1 MRNVIAFGTGGE
13 EEHYKAF
20 ETQFPNAIHL
30 RCFRHYRANIKRK
43 LQEMGVPPEPFLQD
57 IFGRTSEG
65 VHSEG
70 LVDANDSSDFAER
83 LDNLEEEWSKRE
95 KECNSPK
102 GCSFFL
108 WFKRYKADEILSDL
122 LRPIREAAGL
132 GSPPAPYYTNAS
144 ECMNSVMHEKTNY
157 KASEWN
163 RFDDSSTVQQGC
175 SDGSYRPRS
184 VSLS

>member
-1 MRNVIAFGTGGE
+1 MHHQKKFSSYNFFASTLISLKPALRNVIAFGTDGE
-13 EEHYKAF
+13 EELYKAF

-83 LDNLEEEWSKRE
+83 LDIWRKNGANVRR
-95 KECNSPK
+95 NVIRPK
-102 GCSFFL
+102 DVLFFL

-132 GSPPAPYYTNAS
+132 GSSPAPY
-144 ECMNSVMHEKTNY
+144 
-157 KASEWN
+157 
-163 RFDDSSTVQQGC
+163 F
-175 SDGSYRPRS
+175 
-184 VSLS
+184 SLSGFE